1 MFTFSDTGTQGKNC
15 MPNIL
20 ETARQNADLSL
31 AIIMFQRA
39 GLEDIF
45 NCPGPFTVQFP
56 TNAAIEQ
63 VDASLLDFLLQPE
76 NQEELRNLML
86 YHILPGLV
94 KTAALVPGPLPTL
107 FDGRPVNV
115 GLNPTTF
122 NDATVITADVPACNG
137 LINMIDRVLTFLP
150 GRK

>member
-45 NCPGPFTVQFP
+45 NCPGPFTVQF
-56 TNAAIEQ
+56 
-63 VDASLLDFLLQPE
+63 ASLLDFLLQPE